1 DFTGLI
7 PESECLFLIT
17 QLQGEAL
24 SDAGAERSG
33 FQQYLQVAGDR
44 CRQLK
49 IDTGGMRPAAKR
61 RGVGQ
66 AINPSEHS
74 WPGRSAEI
82 DDVRRGEPNQAVL
95 SHVQGPIGRNTD
107 IMSIEYQQPVRLRRD
122 IRSIQHLPA

>member
-1 DFTGLI
+1 HTQLSRRDRLRYLDADSLSRPGQLKVQQDFTGLI

-24 SDAGAERSG
+24 TDIGAERSG

-44 CRQLK
+44 CRQLQ
-49 IDTGGMRPAAKR
+49 IDIGGIRPAAKR
-61 RGVGQ
+61 LGVGQ

-82 DDVRRGEPNQAVL
+82 DDVRRVSRIRLYSP
-95 SHVQGPIGRNTD
+95 
-107 IMSIEYQQPVRLRRD
+107 MSRVP
-122 IRSIQHLPA
+122 